1 MLIKCPECELQI
13 SDKAAFCPH
22 CGYVITKSKVYTPK
36 RSNKRRR
43 LPNGFGQ
50 ITELKNQHLRKR
62 FRVSITVRKTED
74 GKCVQKLLKPTAYF
88 ETYNAA
94 YEALVEY
101 NRNPYEIDKTNTT
114 LKELYEKW
122 FSEYRKTLKAKS
134 SERTITA
141 AWGYCSD
148 LYDAPVKSIRA
159 RHIKGVIENGVA
171 TVNGREKTPTP
182 NIKGRIKSLFN
193 LMFDYAVEYELTDRN
208 YARTF
213 NLSDEIVSEMDRQK
227 RAHIPFSKDELKIL
241 WKNADKHESYVDLL
255 LYQCYSGWRPQ
266 ELGLI
271 KLDDV
276 NLEKMEIRGG
286 MKTDAGINRVVPI
299 HPKVI
304 GIVERY
310 YNEAISANSEYLFNC
325 FDGKT
330 HSSSIKMTYDKYSY
344 RLEKLIKAFE
354 LNPEHR
360 AHDGRNTF
368 ITMCKNAGVDEYA
381 IKYMVGHA
389 IIDITESVY
398 TKRDPLWLH
407 NEIAK
412 IF

>member
-1 MLIKCPECELQI
+1 
-13 SDKAAFCPH
+13 
-22 CGYVITKSKVYTPK
+22 
-36 RSNKRRR
+36 
-43 LPNGFGQ
+43 
-50 ITELKNQHLRKR
+50 
-62 FRVSITVRKTED
+62 
-74 GKCVQKLLKPTAYF
+74 
-88 ETYNAA
+88 
-94 YEALVEY
+94 
-101 NRNPYEIDKTNTT
+101 
-114 LKELYEKW
+114 
-122 FSEYRKTLKAKS
+122 
-134 SERTITA
+134 
-141 AWGYCSD
+141 
-148 LYDAPVKSIRA
+148 
-159 RHIKGVIENGVA
+159 
-171 TVNGREKTPTP
+171 
-182 NIKGRIKSLFN
+182 
-193 LMFDYAVEYELTDRN
+193 MFDYAVEYELTDRN

-241 WKNADKHESYVDLL
+241 WKNADKHEAYVDLL

-344 RLEKLIKAFE
+344 RLEKIIKAFE

-407 NEIAK
+407 DEILK